1 MQSVPK
7 VNILLV
13 DDHAENL
20 LALEAILGRL
30 GENLIKAYSGEE
42 ALRCLLDQDFA
53 VILLDVQMPGMSGFE
68 TADLIR
74 SRARSRQTPII
85 FLTAFSTTDDFVFKG
100 YSLGAVDYLQKPI
113 DPTILTSKVSVFVD
127 LFRKT
132 EMLKQQAE
140 KMQRQAAQLAAMN
153 QELRQSE
160 ERFRLLSMC
169 SPLGVFMLDTQGQCT
184 YANPRGQAICQ
195 FSLDHQ
201 LEQTWQQWVQP
212 EDRDRV
218 LAGWAAYIQTG
229 QEYSDE
235 FRLITEEPDTD
246 TEQWVHVR
254 SARLLSPQNELLG
267 HVGTIEDITERKQM
281 EATRNQMIRE
291 QVARR
296 EAEAA
301 SRMKDEF
308 LAVLSHELRTP
319 LNSMLGWAKLLRTRK
334 FDEATTERALETIER
349 NATAQAQLIE
359 DILDVSKIIRGKLRL
374 NRIPV
379 NLVSIIEAAIDAVS
393 PQIEAKSLQLITKL
407 NTPQGQVWGD
417 PVRLQQVVW
426 NLLSNAIK
434 FTPEGGQIEVCLEE
448 RVPVVPNNVDEN
460 LSQDVSGSIGESVN
474 ASVTVS
480 PQNGKEDF
488 SAEAQP
494 QSLSA
499 GSCSI
504 HYVQIQVSDTGIG
517 IHPNFLPNVFD
528 RFRQADSTT
537 TRSHNGLGLGLAIV
551 HHLVELHQG
560 SVAAES
566 LGEGAGS
573 TFTVRL
579 PIGETPRP
587 ILIHHFDPSSTAS
600 EMPRRDLEGV
610 KVLVVED
617 EADTREFLNFVLRQY
632 GATTTITASVAE
644 ALEQLP
650 DVQPH
655 LLISDIGMPEQDGYT
670 LIHQVRLSEEK
681 NKNKTYLPAIALTA
695 YSSLDD
701 QRKALSAG
709 FDAHLSKP
717 IEISELVETMNR
729 LLIEVVTPMQH

>member
-1 MQSVPK
+1 MQSDPK

-20 LALEAILGRL
+20 LALEAILSRL

-85 FLTAFSTTDDFVFKG
+85 FLTAFSTTDDLVFKG

-140 KMQRQAAQLAAMN
+140 KMQRQAAQLTAMN

-184 YANPRGQAICQ
+184 YANPRGQAICD
-195 FSLDHQ
+195 FSLDHP

-218 LAGWAAYIQTG
+218 LSGWAVYIQTG

-235 FRLITEEPDTD
+235 FRLITPETDDD

-334 FDEATTERALETIER
+334 FDEETTERALETIER

-374 NRIPV
+374 NRIPI
-379 NLVSIIEAAIDAVS
+379 NLVSIIEAAIDAVR
-393 PQIEAKSLQLITKL
+393 PQADAKSLQLIAHL
-407 NTPQGQVWGD
+407 NSLKGQVWGD

-434 FTPEGGQIEVCLEE
+434 FTPEGGQVEVRLEE
-448 RVPVVPNNVDEN
+448 RAYTNPTHLCE
-460 LSQDVSGSIGESVN
+460 I
-474 ASVTVS
+474 VTTNH
-480 PQNGKEDF
+480 QNGKEQF
-488 SAEAQP
+488 LVEAMRHQP
-494 QSLSA
+494 S
-499 GSCSI
+499 GSDSCAT
-504 HYVQIQVSDTGIG
+504 HYAQIQVIDTGIG
-517 IHPNFLPNVFD
+517 IQPGFLPNVFD

-560 SVAAES
+560 SVTAES
-566 LGEGAGS
+566 LGEGHGS
-573 TFTVRL
+573 TFTVSL

-587 ILIHHFDPSSTAS
+587 ILLHQGDLASAAS
-600 EMPRRDLEGV
+600 EPQSRELEGV
-610 KVLVVED
+610 KVLLVED

-632 GATTTITASVAE
+632 GATTTTTASVAE
-644 ALEQLP
+644 ALDRLP
-650 DVQPH
+650 EVQPH
-655 LLISDIGMPEQDGYT
+655 LLISDIGMPEQDGYM
-670 LIHQVRLSEEK
+670 LIHQIRVAEET
-681 NKNKTYLPAIALTA
+681 NHTYLPAIALTA

-717 IEISELVETMNR
+717 VEVNELVETMNR
-729 LLIEVVTPMQH
+729 LLGEVVSPLQHWERSPS